1 MWLKKDIIILIFPV
15 FLSTFDD
22 GLSKPLKLKEHNQEG
37 RTFENLARSWWYD
50 NTTTWELRNE
60 DSFTAA
66 AAAVKACAF
75 PLGSLVEY
83 WIFIGLSGGK
93 TH

>member
-1 MWLKKDIIILIFPV
+1 MVILIFPV

-22 GLSKPLKLKEHNQEG
+22 GFSKPLKLKEHNQEG
-37 RTFENLARSWWYD
+37 RTFFANLARSWWYD

-60 DSFTAA
+60 DSFTAAAA